1 METRMRRRRTREED
15 GQAILEFALV
25 LPIFLLLVI
34 GIIQFGIAYNNYIT
48 LTDAVRVGAR
58 EAAVSRSLPNPE
70 QITTAR
76 VHGAAIR
83 LNKADLTVTV
93 IPNDPATN
101 QQAWVQGGD
110 VTVTGTYPY
119 RLNLFGLV
127 VFSKNMTSQTTERVE

>member
-1 METRMRRRRTREED
+1 MRRRRITRDER
-15 GQAILEFALV
+15 GQAIIEFALV

-58 EAAVSRSLPNPE
+58 EAAVSRTLPNPE
-70 QITTAR
+70 QITTDR
-76 VHGAAIR
+76 VHQAAIR
-83 LNKADLTVTV
+83 LHKPDLTVTV
-93 IPNDPATN
+93 VPHDPDTN

-110 VTVTGTYPY
+110 VTVKGTYPY